1 MNNFWSTIV
10 VSYLFLDYIFGLAAT
25 AAVRYA
31 TGFDIRISW
40 INVQYGWTELTLSIG
55 PIFFYNPEKYKNT
68 PFLLK
73 IGRISVRVK
82 PKSFL
87 PWAKKEAP
95 MDVENVEIEGMKLHL
110 ERDGKG
116 GLNVWAALGMTD
128 EEGNAMTNDVQ
139 KTDDATKAEID
150 AFEEDGTDDP
160 KTDAAPDKDGKK
172 KEESPAEALG
182 KFRVARVCLRG
193 CRYDIDA
200 FLRASK
206 TKEKDSSNNIIK
218 VQCLEVME
226 LRGKKTNGYPGL
238 FLDQIIT
245 TVVMRCVKT
254 VTATNKFTLMK
265 AGIGAAGD
273 QIGQGLKK
281 GAVGAVTG
289 VGKGLLN
296 VNQTRGVKVN
306 ARLRGVE
313 AAAEA
318 LKVTIHQARHITS
331 DRAKPAAYVKL
342 QIGKKGVK
350 IKSRVATGSANPEFK
365 ETLELKP
372 VESLDLDLR
381 VQIFDKH
388 IFNKDQQIGG
398 NLKIPL
404 ARLLEG
410 PISSEEFMIPE
421 GDGSSVGHKKDPFI
435 VLSVELIGL
444 KEIAPVDE

>member
-10 VSYLFLDYIFGLAAT
+10 CAYLFFDYLFGLAAT

-40 INVQYGWTELTLSIG
+40 INIQFGWTELTLSIG
-55 PIFFYNPEKYKNT
+55 PIFFYNPEKFKNT
-68 PFLLK
+68 PYLLK
-73 IGRISVRVK
+73 IGRIAVRVK

-116 GLNVWAALGMTD
+116 GLNVWAALGMTE
-128 EEGNAMTNDVQ
+128 EEGAAMQSDVQ
-139 KTDDATKAEID
+139 KTDDATKADLD
-150 AFEEDGTDDP
+150 AFEEDGTDDA
-160 KTDAAPDKDGKK
+160 KGGAAADGGKK

-182 KFRVARVCLRG
+182 KFRVERVCLRG

-206 TKEKDSSNNIIK
+206 TTEKNASSNIIK

-226 LRGKKTNGYPGL
+226 LRGKKANGYPGL

-254 VTATNKFTLMK
+254 ITATNKFTLLK
-265 AGIGAAGD
+265 TGIGAAGD
-273 QIGQGLKK
+273 QIGQGIKK

-296 VNQTRGVKVN
+296 ANQTRGVKVN
-306 ARLRGVE
+306 ARLRGIE
-313 AAAEA
+313 AAAES

-350 IKSRVATGSANPEFK
+350 IKSRVATGSANPDFK

-372 VESLDLDLR
+372 VESMDLDLR

-388 IFNKDQQIGG
+388 IFGQDQQIGG
-398 NLKIPL
+398 TLKIPL
-404 ARLLEG
+404 ERLLEG
-410 PISSEEFMIPE
+410 PISSEEFKLPE
-421 GDGSSVGHKKDPFI
+421 GEGSAVGHKKDPFI
-435 VLSVELIGL
+435 VLSLEVLGL
-444 KEIAPVDE
+444 KEAAAPGE